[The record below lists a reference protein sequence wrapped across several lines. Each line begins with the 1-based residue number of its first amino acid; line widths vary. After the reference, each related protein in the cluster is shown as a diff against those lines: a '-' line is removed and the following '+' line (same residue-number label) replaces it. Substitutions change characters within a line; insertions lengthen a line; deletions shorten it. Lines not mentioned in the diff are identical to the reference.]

1 MFVWVDNWSIPVS
14 FFYFVIL
21 TSFFLLLQSHIFP
34 SLAWPVVSSYPSIP
48 HWLKTLLSQMA
59 HTELRAHIHAHTA
72 SSLLHCPATAG
83 FSPNAMLD
91 SCPYKQAPGLS
102 VCLSACLS
110 FASIHVAVI
119 TLFILLCQC
128 SSPFFFSLYVWLFS
142 HSSPSVH
149 SAKLGWAI
157 S

>member
-102 VCLSACLS
+102 VCLSACLPLFCIYSCRCDHS
-110 FASIHVAVI
+110 FYFIMPVFVSLLFQSLCL
-119 TLFILLCQC
+119 TLLPFIPLRSFCC
-128 SSPFFFSLYVWLFS
+128 AP
-142 HSSPSVH
+142 
-149 SAKLGWAI
+149 
-157 S
+157 